1 MESKKIV
8 RKKLIEK
15 AMAKERAARNMQYD
29 V

>member
-8 RKKLIEK
+8 REKLIEK
-15 AMAKERAARNMQYD
+15 TIAKERAARNMQYD